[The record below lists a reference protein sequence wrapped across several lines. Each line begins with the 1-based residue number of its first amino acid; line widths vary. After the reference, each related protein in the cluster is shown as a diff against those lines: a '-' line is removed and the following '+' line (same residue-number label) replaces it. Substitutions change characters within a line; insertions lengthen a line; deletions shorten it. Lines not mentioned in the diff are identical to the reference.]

1 MNVKRAAIALAL
13 ISIVL
18 VSFAALMYQQKIFK
32 FAVAHDPTHRLQ
44 IHSSISSYNAITI
57 DEYCIFAFTPSINV
71 QTINGQAAIAN
82 ATRDRIVDYV
92 RINPGVQFRAICSSL
107 CLPIGLAQYHLG
119 VLIKSGLVSFV
130 RDGRYKRF
138 FISGRFSKQQMAA
151 ICLLRHRTARRIIEA
166 LMCKHQIS
174 HGRLAGEVSI
184 TSQALSWQM
193 KSICTSEFILQTN
206 DGLRVVYQLDKSA
219 MSQLRTYLAIIN

>member
-1 MNVKRAAIALAL
+1 MNAKRAAIALAL
-13 ISIVL
+13 ISIVIG
-18 VSFAALMYQQKIFK
+18 SFAALMYQQKTFK
-32 FAVAHDPTHRLQ
+32 FALAQDPTHRLQ
-44 IHSSISSYNAITI
+44 IYSGIRSYNAITI
-57 DEYCIFAFTPSINV
+57 DEYCTLAFTPSIDV

-92 RINPGVQFRAICSSL
+92 SINPGVQFRAICSSL

-138 FISGRFSKQQMAA
+138 FVSGRFSKRQMAA
-151 ICLLRHRTARRIIEA
+151 ICILRHRTARRIIEA
-166 LMCKHQIS
+166 LMCKHQMS

-184 TSQALSWQM
+184 TSQALTWQM

-206 DGLRVVYQLDKSA
+206 DGLRVIYKLNESA
-219 MSQLRTYLAIIN
+219 ISQLKTYLAIVK